1 MRLTLD
7 ASTEAFLGDG
17 FAVLPPDHLN
27 LARPNLDAF
36 FAPSIE
42 MSNNTHSTLEYR
54 SKHVYFFWRTLF
66 GAAVLVTMPVFVT
79 IICKGIRM
87 SRDSAREK
95 KAAEQQRQRIRAQ
108 VRQAAQYALCRTDSP
123 FSAAREERFRTSIAH
138 LFSPASIEDLIWE
151 CAPQPPV
158 TYVPSTPSA
167 STPVVFVETGAA
179 VEHLRVSD
187 YNRSRST
194 QPTKVEVDVAEE
206 RHGSTTMEECLP
218 VEALFNAVIDDPV
231 ESTFQDPDTTH
242 NANVTLTPLSVAKEF
257 PCTTTTLDP
266 TTTEPHAA
274 ADEEPPLP
282 DFREGQRRLRAF
294 LLKEGYYLS
303 PARPSA
309 NLHQRDHAGNKC
321 TPGVPSRNSP
331 TFTSPT
337 PTAHNN
343 TEQDWGSDSEDFDL
357 SFELLKPTLPAA
369 KAAFK
374 VLDAPAQQHSSPLD
388 TSHPELVHST
398 SGFAFDTTG
407 ITSSTPARD
416 RILDRRNRI
425 HTPTETTRSDGDR
438 TENVGIASP
447 EWNSQDTTPSFTR
460 RRAPQPSSS
469 LDTSHLASG
478 SARTTSRLKFET
490 TELIASSPAR
500 DRMIALLSRFPT
512 PAKSTRLDKGKGR
525 AVEEA
530 PPSPKDARAQT
541 PSDALPDS
549 DPFPSRTRLIELI
562 NRAKAQQS
570 MRSGGVVGKSLAVG
584 EG

>member
-1 MRLTLD
+1 MHLRPYPMTNNGADGLD
-7 ASTEAFLGDG
+7 
-17 FAVLPPDHLN
+17 
-27 LARPNLDAF
+27 
-36 FAPSIE
+36 
-42 MSNNTHSTLEYR
+42 STLP
-54 SKHVYFFWRTLF
+54 LQ
-66 GAAVLVTMPVFVT
+66 
-79 IICKGIRM
+79 
-87 SRDSAREK
+87 

-108 VRQAAQYALCRTDSP
+108 VREAAPYALCRTDSP

-206 RHGSTTMEECLP
+206 RHGSTTVEECLP
-218 VEALFNAVIDDPV
+218 VEAPSDVDIDDPV
-231 ESTFQDPDTTH
+231 ESTFQDPDTTYD
-242 NANVTLTPLSVAKEF
+242 ANITLTPHPVAKEL
-257 PCTTTTLDP
+257 PCTPTAPDSITTV
-266 TTTEPHAA
+266 PHAA
-274 ADEEPPLP
+274 ADDEEPPPP

-321 TPGVPSRNSP
+321 TPGVPPRNSP

-337 PTAHNN
+337 PTTHNN

-357 SFELLKPTLPAA
+357 SFELLKPALPAA

-374 VLDAPAQQHSSPLD
+374 VPDAPAQQPSSPLN
-388 TSHPELVHST
+388 TSHLEPAHTT
-398 SGFAFDTTG
+398 SGFSFDTTG
-407 ITSSTPARD
+407 IISSTPARD
-416 RILDRRNRI
+416 RGLAHRNRI
-425 HTPTETTRSDGDR
+425 HTPTDTARPVGDR
-438 TENVGIASP
+438 TENVGVASP
-447 EWNSQDTTPSFTR
+447 EWNSQDTTPSFTS
-460 RRAPQPSSS
+460 RRASQPSTP

-478 SARTTSRLKFET
+478 SSRTTSRLKFET

-512 PAKSTRLDKGKGR
+512 PAKTTRLDKGKGR
-525 AVEEA
+525 AVEET
-530 PPSPKDARAQT
+530 PPSPTDARAQSSSS
-541 PSDALPDS
+541 PPPDS